1 MVRISIIESEGT
13 LIVKVGGYIDTPNT
27 PKAEEA
33 LTPLLLH
40 VDKDVIFDCKDLVF
54 IASSGLRLILK
65 ILKNAKANSH
75 HVYITNISP
84 TIREAFRLT
93 GFLNLFEQLES

>member
-13 LIVKVGGYIDTPNT
+13 LIVKIGGYIDTPNT

-65 ILKNAKANSH
+65 ILKNAKAQGH
-75 HVYITNISP
+75 YVYVENIAP
-84 TIREAFRLT
+84 NIREAFQLT
-93 GFLNLFEQLES
+93 GFLNLFDKR